1 MKLSSGLRHLV
12 AMMAALFLGGE
23 VAGGGLWARVWRHE
37 GFQAFS
43 QGSFEDS
50 GSNIYVSRR
59 GRIQLIN
66 RLDLNRDGHI
76 DLFVANGHGHSED
89 EDAYVYLNNG
99 ETIDPLQRIALPTNG
114 AVEGL
119 VADLDRDGVND
130 LVVVNGT
137 GGTTSKSHSFV
148 YYGAEG
154 RFPVSK
160 RRQLR
165 SWAGKEAAVGDWNRD
180 GWPDLAIAC
189 ANAGRDEQS
198 SHSVVYWNSA
208 HGFDPDRR
216 TPLAGPGTAVL
227 AADLAGDEAL
237 DLVLAAGPSVF
248 VYAAGKDGLD
258 LEKPLVLDVE
268 ARHLGAGDL
277 DRDGRIELFVAVE
290 SEVQVRAAPSDG
302 FQVLQRLPVEN
313 PWQLAVQDL
322 NRDGLPDLAV
332 TSSDHGGNGYT
343 DSLVFWNRNGRLSE
357 TDPTPLATVHARGI
371 SAGDLD
377 GDGWPELVVSN
388 NHSFNDLNVQSF
400 VFWNREGKFL
410 PAHKSMLDTRSA
422 HGNGI
427 GDVDNDGHPD
437 VIFFNLEGGLRTGHN
452 PNFIYWG
459 DGTRNYST
467 RRRSQL
473 WAGYTVGTA
482 QADLDDDGWV
492 DLVSAEARY
501 ALGRPVTL
509 NGVYVWYGGVD
520 GYEPRRRAVLS
531 VEDPEMGAVTA
542 DLNRDGYLDLVIG
555 AAERDAKGRPGYV
568 ILYGAENGFSPAR
581 REVIPYRWPGFSPS
595 AGRLEPRRVSGPGG
609 GLRQAGCAPGLRV
622 RGRISGETSP
632 VDLPGKSPLPGDR
645 RLRLR
650 RLVGPGGAGQR
661 LSPQQ
666 GRGDLDLLR
675 IRGRFPFE
683 GGPAVT
689 AHVGPRPQR
698 GRLRPGRIPGPFRAQ
713 LLQQHRQKRPLLP
726 LLGKRLRVRSGPP
739 PGTARGLGDR
749 LPGRR
754 FRRRRLDRHLPA
766 QSQAG
771 RKPGSSRGSHPAH
784 DPVGPL
790 LERAG
795 RVFPPGTDLASH
807 RGTPRSDDPGPGEH
821 LHSGVGRDLCL
832 SAAPIRGRRPSRLHR
847 MGCGDSLGNHD
858 RASDSNC
865 RGQGFLAGCALD
877 GHLGSGQLVPG
888 AGTDFRKRILGLL
901 APIPGSA
908 RDSQWRSQP
917 ASDPGRSQ
925 IPVAAGVADGDRGS

>member
-37 GFQAFS
+37 GYRAFS

-99 ETIDPLQRIALPTNG
+99 ETIDPRRRIALPTNG

-130 LVVVNGT
+130 VVVVNGT
-137 GGTTSKSHSFV
+137 GGTTSRSDSFV

-154 RFPVSK
+154 RFPVSQ

-198 SHSVVYWNSA
+198 SYSVVYWNSA

-568 ILYGAENGFSPAR
+568 ILYGAGNGFSPAR
-581 REVIPYRWPGFSPS
+581 REVIPIGGLGFPPVVADWNRDGYLDLAGGSAKQGAHLVYGSEEGFREKHHRLISQGRVPYLETADFDSDGWLDLVVPVSDYPRNKEGEIRIYFGSGDGFRLREGRPLRHMSALDPSVADFDRDGFLDLFVPNYSSNTARSVPCFLYWGSASGFDPDRRLELPGDSGTASLAADFDGDGWTDIFLLNHKRDGNRDRPGDPIRHTTPSVLYWNGPDGFSLRERTWLPTVGPHGQMIRDPGNIYTRELAETYVS
-595 AGRLEPRRVSGPGG
+595 PPHRFGPGVRPVSIGWDAETPLGTMIALQIRTAEDKDSLPDAPWTGTSGPGSWF
-609 GLRQAGCAPGLRV
+609 LEPGP
-622 RGRISGETSP
+622 ISGSASSASWLQYRARLATPNGGASP
-632 VDLPGKSPLPGDR
+632 VLTR
-645 RLRLR
+645 
-650 RLVGPGGAGQR
+650 VEV
-661 LSPQQ
+661 
-666 GRGDLDLLR
+666 
-675 IRGRFPFE
+675 RF
-683 GGPAVT
+683 
-689 AHVGPRPQR
+689 Q
-698 GRLRPGRIPGPFRAQ
+698 
-713 LLQQHRQKRPLLP
+713 
-726 LLGKRLRVRSGPP
+726 
-739 PGTARGLGDR
+739 
-749 LPGRR
+749 
-754 FRRRRLDRHLPA
+754 
-766 QSQAG
+766 
-771 RKPGSSRGSHPAH
+771 
-784 DPVGPL
+784 
-790 LERAG
+790 
-795 RVFPPGTDLASH
+795 
-807 RGTPRSDDPGPGEH
+807 
-821 LHSGVGRDLCL
+821 
-832 SAAPIRGRRPSRLHR
+832 
-847 MGCGDSLGNHD
+847 
-858 RASDSNC
+858 
-865 RGQGFLAGCALD
+865 
-877 GHLGSGQLVPG
+877 
-888 AGTDFRKRILGLL
+888 
-901 APIPGSA
+901 
-908 RDSQWRSQP
+908 
-917 ASDPGRSQ
+917 
-925 IPVAAGVADGDRGS
+925 

>member
-37 GFQAFS
+37 GYQAFS

-99 ETIDPLQRIALPTNG
+99 ETIDPRRRIALPTNG

-130 LVVVNGT
+130 VVVVNGT
-137 GGTTSKSHSFV
+137 GGTTSRSDSFV

-154 RFPVSK
+154 RFPVSQ

-237 DLVLAAGPSVF
+237 DLVLAAGTSVF

-422 HGNGI
+422 HGNGV

-509 NGVYVWYGGVD
+509 NGVYVWYGGAG

-568 ILYGAENGFSPAR
+568 ILYGAGNGFSPAR
-581 REVIPYRWPGFSPS
+581 REVIPIGGLGFPPVVADWNRDGYLDLAGGSAKQGAHLVYGSEEGFREKHHRLISQGRVPYLEAADFDSDGWLDLVAPVNDYPRNKEGEIRIYYGSGDGFRLREGRPLRHMSALDPS
-595 AGRLEPRRVSGPGG
+595 VADFDRDGFLDLFVPNYSSNTARSVPCFLYWGSASGFDPDRRLE
-609 GLRQAGCAPGLRV
+609 
-622 RGRISGETSP
+622 
-632 VDLPGKSPLPGDR
+632 LPGDSGTASLAADFDGDGWTDIFLLNHKR
-645 RLRLR
+645 DGNRDRPGDPIRHTTPSVLYWNGPDGFSLRERTWLPT
-650 RLVGPGGAGQR
+650 VGPHGQMIRDPGNIYTRELAETYVSPPHRFGAGVRPVSIGWDAETPLGTMIALQIRTAKDREALEKASWTGPSGPDSWFLEPGPISGSASSASWLQYRARLATPNGGA
-661 LSPQQ
+661 S
-666 GRGDLDLLR
+666 
-675 IRGRFPFE
+675 
-683 GGPAVT
+683 
-689 AHVGPRPQR
+689 
-698 GRLRPGRIPGPFRAQ
+698 
-713 LLQQHRQKRPLLP
+713 PLLT
-726 LLGKRLRVRSGPP
+726 RVEV
-739 PGTARGLGDR
+739 
-749 LPGRR
+749 R
-754 FRRRRLDRHLPA
+754 F
-766 QSQAG
+766 Q
-771 RKPGSSRGSHPAH
+771 
-784 DPVGPL
+784 
-790 LERAG
+790 
-795 RVFPPGTDLASH
+795 
-807 RGTPRSDDPGPGEH
+807 
-821 LHSGVGRDLCL
+821 
-832 SAAPIRGRRPSRLHR
+832 
-847 MGCGDSLGNHD
+847 
-858 RASDSNC
+858 
-865 RGQGFLAGCALD
+865 
-877 GHLGSGQLVPG
+877 
-888 AGTDFRKRILGLL
+888 
-901 APIPGSA
+901 
-908 RDSQWRSQP
+908 
-917 ASDPGRSQ
+917 
-925 IPVAAGVADGDRGS
+925 